1 MRQGGPSPWG
11 CFRVVWGPGLCIS
24 KFPGMAY
31 NTLCSRVRPRVSDW
45 AARWIWAPLRETLRI
60 LTVCDG

>member
-11 CFRVVWGPGLCIS
+11 CFRVAWGPGLCIS

-31 NTLCSRVRPRVSDW
+31 DTLCSRLGCTLDLGP
-45 AARWIWAPLRETLRI
+45 PLRETLRI
-60 LTVCDG
+60 LTVRDG